1 MGSLEG
7 TNRLNL
13 SSHVG
18 SVRPPALE
26 GDARQELVNRIVNSD
41 RFSKA
46 LRPRE
51 FLLYV
56 CDAALQGRIDDI
68 NEQKIGE
75 RVFGR
80 SENYNA
86 SEDNVVRSQA
96 RILRQKLEAYFSNE
110 GAHETLLLQIP
121 KGGYVPEFMERTPGI
136 ERVVVPEPPVVRNRL
151 MTGLVFAVVV
161 LSLTVVALSW
171 SMMRAKT
178 AASRAESTPPQ
189 DLTALWSQLF
199 NERAATTIVVPD
211 STFYMTQEA
220 SGKQADLDSYMS
232 QSALENTDGA
242 RQLERLLPRFARR
255 RYTTFDGISTAIRVQ
270 QIADKFAGKAVV
282 RYARDVTLRDLSPG
296 NLVLIGRPSSN
307 LWEELF
313 RSKLNFQIRMDEH
326 HAAWSNVA
334 PKPGEQAEYVP
345 RWDDNRYYAYGSVA
359 FLPNLNGGN
368 VLIIAGSNSN
378 SQEGAAQFATD
389 EKLLKQFA
397 DKIGPKGKALPY
409 FDALLR
415 ITTVGDVSEEP
426 SLVAYRLLG
435 RQ

>member
-1 MGSLEG
+1 LGSLEG

-96 RILRQKLEAYFSNE
+96 RILRQKLEAYFANE

-178 AASRAESTPPQ
+178 AASSAESTPPQ

-270 QIADKFAGKAVV
+270 QIATPAMS
-282 RYARDVTLRDLSPG
+282 RYATYRPG
-296 NLVLIGRPSSN
+296 I
-307 LWEELF
+307 
-313 RSKLNFQIRMDEH
+313 
-326 HAAWSNVA
+326 WS
-334 PKPGEQAEYVP
+334 
-345 RWDDNRYYAYGSVA
+345 
-359 FLPNLNGGN
+359 
-368 VLIIAGSNSN
+368 
-378 SQEGAAQFATD
+378 
-389 EKLLKQFA
+389 
-397 DKIGPKGKALPY
+397 
-409 FDALLR
+409 
-415 ITTVGDVSEEP
+415 
-426 SLVAYRLLG
+426 
-435 RQ
+435 